1 MTQVTEQELIEK
13 AKAPRVTELSLL
25 DNIKAQYCF
34 NVLRVLEDG
43 NKANPDNQIPLVP
56 ELGVLTFCVIVLK
69 NGFTVT
75 GQSACA
81 DPNNYDADIGN
92 RLAFNDAKNKI
103 WAFMGYALKEEIYLN
118 GDGTFKGRLE
128 REERE
133 LSDKLSK
140 LNAFY
145 GTDTFKNLPFE
156 ERELMLQQQ
165 KHMADY
171 HDVLKKRLA

>member
-13 AKAPRVTELSLL
+13 ATAPRVTELSLM
-25 DNIKAQYCF
+25 DNIAGHYFISPWKH
-34 NVLRVLEDG
+34 VI
-43 NKANPDNQIPLVP
+43 DNTGADVKELIPL
-56 ELGVLTFCVIVLK
+56 TICVIVLK
-69 NGFTVT
+69 NGFTVL

-81 DPNNYDADIGN
+81 DPANYNEDIGN

-103 WAFMGYALKEEIYLN
+103 WALMGYALKQEIYLN

-145 GTDTFKNLPFE
+145 GSDTFMALPFE
-156 ERELMLQQQ
+156 ERELLVQQQ

-171 HDVLKKRLA
+171 HEVLKKRIG